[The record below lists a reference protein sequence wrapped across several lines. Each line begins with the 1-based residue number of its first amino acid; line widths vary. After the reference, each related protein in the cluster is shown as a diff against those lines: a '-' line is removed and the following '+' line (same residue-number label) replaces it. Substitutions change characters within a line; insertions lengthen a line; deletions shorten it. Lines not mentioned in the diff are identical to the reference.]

1 MRSEFA
7 KRWRSRDTCCFAYPG
22 IWCVAAFNFDQAH
35 VHGDYGVLLKAMA
48 VSGPAEKHL
57 RGDKILDGGVMENRR
72 ERKPG
77 KDSEW
82 WLPASV
88 YFGRK
93 AVSDL
98 RTLLPHLGKQISFV
112 VYLSEA
118 APSSGGKAN
127 HARQVLL

>member
-1 MRSEFA
+1 
-7 KRWRSRDTCCFAYPG
+7 
-22 IWCVAAFNFDQAH
+22 
-35 VHGDYGVLLKAMA
+35 VLLKAMA
-48 VSGPAEKHL
+48 VSGPAEEHL

-77 KDSEW
+77 RDSEW

-88 YFGRK
+88 FGGK